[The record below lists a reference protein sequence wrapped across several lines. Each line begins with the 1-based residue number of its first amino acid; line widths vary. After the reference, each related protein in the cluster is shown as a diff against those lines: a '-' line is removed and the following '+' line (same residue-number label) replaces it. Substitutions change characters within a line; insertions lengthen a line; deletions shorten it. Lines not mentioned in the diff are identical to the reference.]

1 MTCFRRVLIFL
12 SVLLLFSFSSCGY
25 VKRTQVKSAID
36 EAHQEFRSGDFQKA
50 LDTYQLAYKKSPKDP
65 EMLKNYIGTI
75 ESMKA
80 QGDEA
85 FDRENFVQAQI
96 TYDLLLKNFPRF
108 SNFANLLSFNK
119 NLLVTRLKM
128 SRVLPAEKQVQSYL
142 KSGDVQKGID
152 IYRGLIQQYPWD
164 TMVRYFYVSL
174 LESIKEQA
182 DLDFKREDFAQAQ
195 ITYDLLLKNFPQ
207 FSNFANLLSFNKNL
221 LVTRLK
227 MSRVLQAEKQAQS
240 YLKSGDIQ
248 KGIEIYRSLT
258 QQYPSDTTVSN
269 LYISLLESIK
279 GQADLDFKRK
289 DFAPAGRTYR
299 ILLKNYSSLSHL
311 NSFLSYNAGLLDT
324 GIETCRKILF
334 EDALEQYRSGNLS
347 QAISIWRNILS
358 FDPENLEVKKARNK
372 AILQTR
378 NLEKFESD
386 DTK

>member
-1 MTCFRRVLIFL
+1 M
-12 SVLLLFSFSSCGY
+12 
-25 VKRTQVKSAID
+25 KSAID
-36 EAHQEFRSGDFQKA
+36 EAHQELRSGDFQKA
-50 LDTYQLAYKKSPKDP
+50 LDTYQLAYKKYPKDS
-65 EMLKNYIGTI
+65 EMLKNYIRTI

-96 TYDLLLKNFPRF
+96 TYNLLLKNFSRF
-108 SNFANLLSFNK
+108 SDFANLLSFNK
-119 NLLVTRLKM
+119 NFLVTRLKM
-128 SRVLPAEKQVQSYL
+128 SRMFPAEKQAQSYL

-174 LESIKEQA
+174 LESIKGQA
-182 DLDFKREDFAQAQ
+182 DLDFKRKDFAQAQ

-240 YLKSGDIQ
+240 FLKSGDFQ

-311 NSFLSYNAGLLDT
+311 NRFLSYDAGLLDT

-347 QAISIWRNILS
+347 QAISVWRNILT

-378 NLEKFESD
+378 NLDKFESD